1 VRADAHPTNT
11 EETAMSE
18 SIVVGTDGSGTAKRA
33 VAEAVR
39 LAKALG
45 AEVHVVCAHD
55 PMRGIA
61 AAGASG
67 FVVIPT
73 EDDDEAVAATLAD
86 AQASAGEDGV
96 AVHTHAVR
104 ATPADALVAVAAET
118 GASLIVVGNQG
129 MHGAKRVLG
138 SVPNSVS
145 HKARCNVLI
154 VSTDQH

>member
-1 VRADAHPTNT
+1 
-11 EETAMSE
+11 MSE
-18 SIVVGTDGSGTAKRA
+18 SIVVGTDGSDTARRA
-33 VAEAVR
+33 VAEAAR

-45 AEVHVVCAHD
+45 AEVHIVCAHD
-55 PMRGIA
+55 PMRGVA

-67 FVVIPT
+67 FVVAPVA
-73 EDDDEAVAATLAD
+73 DDEELVAATLA
-86 AQASAGEDGV
+86 QAEAELSADGV

-104 ATPADALVAVAAET
+104 GNPADALVSVASQA

-154 VSTDQH
+154 VSTDQG

>member
-1 VRADAHPTNT
+1 
-11 EETAMSE
+11 MSE

-55 PMRGIA
+55 PMRGVA

-67 FVVIPT
+67 FVVVPT
-73 EDDDEAVAATLAD
+73 EDDDEAIAATLAD
-86 AQASAGEDGV
+86 AQAAVSGDGV

-104 ATPADALVAVAAET
+104 GTPRGRARIGRGADRGKPDRGRQPGYARRQARARQRSQLRLAQGALQRSDRVDRPEMSGPAA
-118 GASLIVVGNQG
+118 GARY
-129 MHGAKRVLG
+129 GA
-138 SVPNSVS
+138 
-145 HKARCNVLI
+145 A
-154 VSTDQH
+154 